1 MQLHFNETLTQK
13 VTAFAKEKGIDAS
26 KIIQMALEE
35 FFDDWEAEAR
45 AEKIWRDNSRVWTME
60 EVKQGRDLL
69 DS

>member
-13 VTAFAKEKGIDAS
+13 VTAFAQEKGIKES
-26 KIIQMALEE
+26 KIIEMALEE
-35 FFDDWEAEAR
+35 FFDDWEAEKR

-60 EVKQGRDLL
+60 EVKQSRDLL